1 MTPIA
6 AAPMPSPPLRA
17 NVGLSKGMG
26 RILPQVR
33 PDLSGLG
40 RLTLKVAASVLL
52 LAAIGGAAMVG
63 KLKWD
68 DFMAARRIGTATFAS
83 VPSGA
88 QVFVDGQP
96 MGTTP
101 VQVELPIGRHDVEL
115 RLKGQKRA
123 QGIEVVHGQDVQLA
137 IDWRAKPTGVLQ
149 LTSNPSGAKVI
160 VDGRPRGVTP
170 LTLRDLVVG
179 QHTVVFDSSQGTV
192 KRQITVSEGKTETL
206 AESIFSGWLTVTAP
220 IEVTLSEGARPLQ
233 LDSSNRVFLRPG
245 VHEIT
250 AQNKELGFSLTQ
262 TIEILPGLTAN
273 LDISTQD
280 STISVNGPSGAT
292 VYIDGER
299 AGEIPLVNHQV
310 KIGSR
315 DIRVVDR
322 SGAAYHIT
330 VNVTK
335 SPAQVNVDFSKP

>member
-1 MTPIA
+1 MTPFT
-6 AAPMPSPPLRA
+6 AAPMPTLPSRA
-17 NVGLSKGMG
+17 HGGLVKGMG

-68 DFMAARRIGTATFAS
+68 DFAAARRIGTATFAS

-101 VQVELPIGRHDVEL
+101 VHVELPVGRHDVEL
-115 RLKGQKRA
+115 RLKGQKRG
-123 QGIEVVHGQDVQLA
+123 QPIEIVHGEDVPVA
-137 IDWRAKPTGVLQ
+137 IDWRARPTGVLQ
-149 LTSNPSGAKVI
+149 ATTSPPGAKVI
-160 VDGRPRGVTP
+160 VDGKPRGVTP

-179 QHTVVFDSSQGTV
+179 THTVVFDSTQGTI
-192 KRQITVSEGKTETL
+192 KREITIGEGKTESL
-206 AESIFSGWLTVTAP
+206 SEAIFSGWLQVTAP
-220 IEVTLSEGARPLQ
+220 IEVTISEGARALQ

-262 TIEILPGLTAN
+262 TIEIQPGVTAN
-273 LDISTQD
+273 LDIETPD
-280 STISVNGPSGAT
+280 STITVKGPDGAT
-292 VYIDGER
+292 VFIDGER
-299 AGEIPLVNHQV
+299 VGDIPIVNRQV

-335 SPAQVNVDFSKP
+335 APAQVNVDFSKP

>member
-1 MTPIA
+1 MTPVVP
-6 AAPMPSPPLRA
+6 APMPLPPFRA
-17 NVGLSKGMG
+17 NVGVAKGMG

-52 LAAIGGAAMVG
+52 LAAIAGAAMVG

-68 DFMAARRIGTATFAS
+68 DFVASRHIGTATFAS

-96 MGTTP
+96 VGTTP
-101 VQVELPIGRHDVEL
+101 VHVELPVGRHDVEL
-115 RLKGQKRA
+115 RLKGQKRG
-123 QGIEVVHGQDVQLA
+123 QPIDIVHGEDVPVA
-137 IDWRAKPTGVLQ
+137 IDWRAKPTGGLQ
-149 LTSNPSGAKVI
+149 ATTTPPGAKVI

-179 QHTVVFDSSQGTV
+179 SHTVVFDSTQGTI
-192 KRQITVSEGKTETL
+192 KRQVNISEGKTETL
-206 AESIFSGWLTVTAP
+206 SEAIFSGWLHVSAP
-220 IEVTLSEGARPLQ
+220 MEVTISEGARALQ

-250 AQNKELGFSLTQ
+250 ATNTELGFSLTQ
-262 TIEILPGLTAN
+262 TVEILPGVTAD
-273 LDISTQD
+273 LDIETPD
-280 STISVNGPSGAT
+280 STISIKGPDGAN
-292 VYIDGER
+292 VFIDGER
-299 AGEIPLVNHQV
+299 VGDIPVVNHQV

-330 VNVTK
+330 VTVTK
-335 SPAQVNVDFSKP
+335 APAQVNVDFSKP